1 MRAPLTPVAGLPV
14 ADMQQIDA
22 ACDRFEAA
30 WRAGERPRIEAFLC
44 QLSGP
49 TQPRLFHDLLDLE
62 IDLRVQSGEQ
72 PDRRFYHN
80 RFPQHEDII
89 DAVFAA
95 RDGSTTSRPRSEIL
109 GSPKETVER
118 RNVDDTYRFQF
129 DGGSKTDPE
138 CDEAAQP
145 TRRVIAGYEI
155 LGELGRGGMGV
166 VHRARQTAL
175 GRLVALKLI
184 RSAEF
189 ATTDELSRFQ
199 NEAEAVARLDHPHIV
214 PIYEVGQHRGLRF
227 FSMKLIAGVSL
238 DKNLAFFA
246 ADFAASARLV
256 AIIAE
261 AVHHAHQRGILHR
274 DLKPANILLD
284 EDGKPHVTDFG
295 LARRIE
301 NDSELTQSG
310 MPMGTPSYMSPE
322 QARGERGA
330 ITTATDVYG
339 LGSILYALLT
349 GQAPFAGSSLAET
362 LDRVRGEPARP
373 PSRLNG
379 RVPRDLE
386 IICLKCLEKDPDR
399 RYASARALA
408 DDLNRWLGGE
418 PIQARPVGPATRSW
432 MWCRRHPLPAAL
444 AGLLVLAVLTGLA
457 GITWK
462 WREAARASLI
472 TQKVNTFFIQK
483 LLAQASPRFNPRGA
497 GLTIAELLDR
507 TSAQLG
513 REFDGE
519 PEVEAEIRETL
530 GSTYH
535 SLALYDQARPHLE
548 AAIKLNTQLH
558 GPRSRAKLREV
569 NLLTALLDEAGQPSE
584 AEPLMRRN
592 LDDCAS
598 SLGRGDPITLD
609 AEYQLGAFLRHSRQ
623 LDEAERLLRHNLQAR
638 RRVLGSQHPD
648 TLRSVNQ
655 LGLLLQEQGNL
666 AEAEALS
673 LEYEHGIQCLWGTK
687 HPDNVVAITNRG
699 QLRLYQGQFA
709 EALLLYQRAADE
721 ASRIFGADHPQTVAA
736 VQNHAR
742 VLKEI
747 DRRKVVKEEL
757 SALPRK
763 AGQKQSG
770 SNN

>member
-1 MRAPLTPVAGLPV
+1 MRPATGSKPPGGPA
-14 ADMQQIDA
+14 
-22 ACDRFEAA
+22 
-30 WRAGERPRIEAFLC
+30 
-44 QLSGP
+44 SGP
-49 TQPRLFHDLLDLE
+49 GWRRSSVSFPGPLKQGYFTTCWISSSISGSRLASS
-62 IDLRVQSGEQ
+62 QSVGSTIEL
-72 PDRRFYHN
+72 
-80 RFPQHEDII
+80 FPEHEDII
-89 DAVFAA
+89 GAVFAA
-95 RDGSTTSRPRSEIL
+95 RDELSTSRPGSEIL
-109 GSPKETVER
+109 GSPKETVGR
-118 RNVDDTYRFQF
+118 RGDDDSCSFQF
-129 DGGSKTDPE
+129 DVGVKTDPE
-138 CDEAAQP
+138 NEVAARP
-145 TRRVIAGYEI
+145 PKRVIAGYEI

-166 VHRARQTAL
+166 VHKARQTAL

-189 ATTDELSRFQ
+189 ATAAELSRFQ

-238 DKNLAFFA
+238 DKKLAAFA
-246 ADFAASARLV
+246 ADFAAAAHLV
-256 AIIAE
+256 AIVAE

-284 EDGKPHVTDFG
+284 EEGKPHVTDFG

-301 NDSELTQSG
+301 NGSELTQSG

-322 QARGERGA
+322 QARGERGGL
-330 ITTATDVYG
+330 TTATDVYG

-362 LDRVRGEPARP
+362 LDMVRGEPARP

-399 RYASARALA
+399 RYASASALA
-408 DDLNRWLGGE
+408 QDLNRWLGGE
-418 PIQARPVGPATRSW
+418 PIQARPVGPATRFW

-444 AGLLVLAVLTGLA
+444 AGLLLLAVFTGL
-457 GITWK
+457 GGVTWK
-462 WREAARASLI
+462 WREAAQANRI
-472 TQKVNTFFIQK
+472 THSMNKLFIDE

-497 GLTIAELLDR
+497 SLTIGELLDR
-507 TSAQLG
+507 TSFQLG
-513 REFDGE
+513 GEFDGE
-519 PEVEAEIRETL
+519 PEVEAQIRETL

-535 SLALYDQARPHLE
+535 SLALYEQARPHFE
-548 AAIKLNTQLH
+548 AAIRLNSQLH
-558 GPRSRAKLREV
+558 GPRSRATLRDV
-569 NLLTALLDEAGQPSE
+569 NLLTELLDESGQYAE
-584 AEPLMRRN
+584 AEPLMRRHF
-592 LDDCAS
+592 DDCVR
-598 SLGRGDPITLD
+598 SLGRGDSTTLD
-609 AEYQLGAFLRHSRQ
+609 AQYRLGVLLRHSHK
-623 LDEAERLLRHNLQAR
+623 LDEAERLLRDNLQAR

-666 AEAEALS
+666 AEAEALA
-673 LEYEHGIQCLWGTK
+673 LEYEHGVQCLWGTK

-699 QLRLYQGQFA
+699 QLRLYQGQYA
-709 EALLLYQRAADE
+709 EAVLLYQRAADE

-742 VLKEI
+742 VLQEI
-747 DRRKVVKEEL
+747 GRRQAAEKGL
-757 SALPRK
+757 SRSPRT
-763 AGQKQSG
+763 ADQTQQ
-770 SNN
+770 

>member
-1 MRAPLTPVAGLPV
+1 
-14 ADMQQIDA
+14 
-22 ACDRFEAA
+22 
-30 WRAGERPRIEAFLC
+30 
-44 QLSGP
+44 
-49 TQPRLFHDLLDLE
+49 
-62 IDLRVQSGEQ
+62 
-72 PDRRFYHN
+72 
-80 RFPQHEDII
+80 
-89 DAVFAA
+89 
-95 RDGSTTSRPRSEIL
+95 
-109 GSPKETVER
+109 
-118 RNVDDTYRFQF
+118 
-129 DGGSKTDPE
+129 
-138 CDEAAQP
+138 
-145 TRRVIAGYEI
+145 
-155 LGELGRGGMGV
+155 
-166 VHRARQTAL
+166 
-175 GRLVALKLI
+175 
-184 RSAEF
+184 
-189 ATTDELSRFQ
+189 
-199 NEAEAVARLDHPHIV
+199 VARLDHPHIV

-227 FSMKLIAGVSL
+227 FSMKLIAGASL
-238 DKNLAFFA
+238 DKKLAAFA
-246 ADFAASARLV
+246 ADFEASARLV
-256 AIIAE
+256 AIVAE

-330 ITTATDVYG
+330 LTTATDVYG

-362 LDRVRGEPARP
+362 LDLVRGEPARP

-399 RYASARALA
+399 RYASASALA
-408 DDLNRWLGGE
+408 QDLNRWLGGE
-418 PIQARPVGPATRSW
+418 PIQARPVGPATRFW
-432 MWCRRHPLPAAL
+432 MWSRRHPLPAAL
-444 AGLLVLAVLTGLA
+444 AGLLILAVFTGLA
-457 GITWK
+457 GVTWK
-462 WREAARASLI
+462 WREAAHANLI
-472 TQKVNTFFIQK
+472 TQEVNKFFIQK

-497 GLTIAELLDR
+497 SLTIGELLD
-507 TSAQLG
+507 TTAAQLG

-519 PEVEAEIRETL
+519 PEVEAAIRETL

-535 SLALYDQARPHLE
+535 SMALYEQARPHLE
-548 AAIKLNTQLH
+548 AAIKLNSQLH
-558 GPRSRAKLREV
+558 GPRSRATLRDV
-569 NLLTALLDEAGQPSE
+569 NLLTELLDEARQSAE

-592 LDDCAS
+592 LDDCTS

-609 AEYQLGAFLRHSRQ
+609 AQYRLGVLLRHSHQ
-623 LDEAERLLRHNLQAR
+623 LDEAERLLRDNLQAR
-638 RRVLGSQHPD
+638 RRVLGSQDPD

-655 LGLLLQEQGNL
+655 LGLLLQQQGNL

-673 LEYEHGIQCLWGTK
+673 LEYEHGVQCLWGTK

-709 EALLLYQRAADE
+709 EALLLYQRAANE
-721 ASRIFGADHPQTVAA
+721 ASRIFGPDHPQTVAA

-747 DRRKVVKEEL
+747 GQHKAGAEEL
-757 SALPRK
+757 SRWPR
-763 AGQKQSG
+763 AGDQEQSG
-770 SNN
+770 SKN

>member
-1 MRAPLTPVAGLPV
+1 MRPSLTPVAGLPV

-30 WRAGERPRIEAFLC
+30 WRAGERPRMEAFLC

-49 TQPRLFHDLLDLE
+49 AQAQLFHDLLDLE
-62 IDLRVQSGEQ
+62 LDLLIQTGEQ
-72 PDRRFYHN
+72 PDRRHYHEL
-80 RFPQHEDII
+80 FPEHEDII
-89 DAVFAA
+89 GAVFEV
-95 RDGSTTSRPRSEIL
+95 RDGLATSRPSSGFPRSDQ
-109 GSPKETVER
+109 ETVDR
-118 RNVDDTYRFQF
+118 LGIDDSDRFQL
-129 DGGSKTDPE
+129 DGTASTDPE
-138 CDEAAQP
+138 YKDAAIP
-145 TRRVIAGYEI
+145 SKRIIAGYEI

-166 VHRARQTAL
+166 VHKARQIAL

-189 ATTDELSRFQ
+189 ATADELSRFQ

-227 FSMKLIAGVSL
+227 FSMKLITGVSL
-238 DKNLAFFA
+238 DKKLAAFA
-246 ADFAASARLV
+246 ADLAASARLV
-256 AIIAE
+256 AIVAE

-284 EDGKPHVTDFG
+284 EEGKPHVTDFG

-330 ITTATDVYG
+330 LTTATDVYG

-362 LDRVRGEPARP
+362 LDMVRGQPARP

-399 RYASARALA
+399 RYASASALA
-408 DDLNRWLGGE
+408 QDLHRWLGGE
-418 PIQARPVGPATRSW
+418 PIQAHPVGPATRSW

-457 GITWK
+457 GVTSK
-462 WREAARASLI
+462 WREAAHANLI
-472 TQKVNTFFIQK
+472 TQKVNTLFIVK

-497 GLTIAELLDR
+497 SLTIGELLDN
-507 TSAQLG
+507 TAAQLG
-513 REFDGE
+513 GEFDGE
-519 PEVEAEIRETL
+519 PEVEAAIRETL

-535 SLALYDQARPHLE
+535 AMARYEQARPQLE
-548 AAIKLNTQLH
+548 AAIRLNSQLH
-558 GPRSRAKLREV
+558 GPRSRATLRDV
-569 NLLTALLDEAGQPSE
+569 NLLTELLDEAGQYAE
-584 AEPLMRRN
+584 AEPLMRRH
-592 LDDCAS
+592 LDDCIS
-598 SLGRGDPITLD
+598 SLGRDDPTTLD
-609 AEYQLGAFLRHSRQ
+609 ARYRLGVLLRHSHK
-623 LDEAERLLRHNLQAR
+623 LDEAGRLLRDNLQGR

-666 AEAEALS
+666 AEAEALA
-673 LEYEHGIQCLWGTK
+673 LEYEHGVQCLWGTK

-709 EALLLYQRAADE
+709 EAALLYQRAADE
-721 ASRIFGADHPQTVAA
+721 ASRIFGADHPQTVVA

-742 VLKEI
+742 VLNEI
-747 DRRKVVKEEL
+747 TRRQAAEQEL
-757 SALPRK
+757 SRSPQA
-763 AGQKQSG
+763 
-770 SNN
+770 SNHK